1 MSANK
6 CEEEDIVVVGQP
18 SLRVTNAG
26 KVVVEVEGQ
35 AQTSQNSQQQRQQ
48 AELEDELEE
57 QLEEQLEELNTKM
70 SFMQKCVLTLVVVIL
85 ALGAAYLVAYYFFGF
100 SF

>member
-1 MSANK
+1 MLANK
-6 CEEEDIVVVGQP
+6 CEEEDIIVVGQP

-57 QLEEQLEELNTKM
+57 LNTKM